1 MISNKDKT
9 SINTMNANVVK
20 RCFIEAMLKEGL
32 INEETYAEMEKYAVV
47 CTTPDVLGEYI
58 SSIHESKEDQF
69 FVVKM
74 VDLPEKT
81 DIENNAFLTSQEELI
96 QKIEALEEE
105 NVYLKSE
112 IGRLAYGT
120 KEVK

>member
-47 CTTPDVLGEYI
+47 CTTPDV
-58 SSIHESKEDQF
+58 
-69 FVVKM
+69 
-74 VDLPEKT
+74 
-81 DIENNAFLTSQEELI
+81 
-96 QKIEALEEE
+96 
-105 NVYLKSE
+105 
-112 IGRLAYGT
+112 
-120 KEVK
+120 